1 MELKEIIINLVE
13 DYSYKP
19 MLFQELS
26 ECLEYK
32 GEKEL
37 LLELLEELE
46 EEGKIIRTGKGKYVR
61 PEMANMLTGILQL
74 NERGFGFVIPEN
86 GKDDVFV
93 PADYLNG
100 AMNGDKVLVKLKQSK
115 TEGKSSQAEVY
126 KILTRANTKVV
137 GTFEGKKNF
146 GFIISDNKRIGDVY
160 IPQNMVNGAVTGDKV
175 VVDLIE
181 WPERNKSAVGKVVEI
196 LGRKWDPG
204 VDILSI
210 AKSYAIET
218 EFPAEVLDEIK
229 TVPEKV
235 LEQDLQGRKDLRH
248 LRIVTIDGEDAKD
261 LDDAISIERLQNDNY
276 LLGVHIA
283 DVSHY
288 VKEGHP
294 LDECAS
300 SRGTSVYL
308 VDRVIPMLPPKLSNG
323 ICSLN
328 AGVDRLAFTVIME
341 IDRQGNV
348 INHDI
353 YKSVITVSERMT
365 YKDVTKIL
373 ENEDQE
379 LLKRYENHIEDFK
392 IMRELSEILR
402 RKRVARGS
410 IDFDFPEVKIIL
422 NDKGKPIEVKR
433 YEITISNKII
443 EEFML
448 VCNETVAEKIF
459 WLNMPFIYRI
469 HENPDAEKIDMLDEF
484 LHGLGLSIKGKNN
497 IHPRTLQEVLEKIKG
512 KDEESAVSTLM
523 LRSLQ
528 QAKYSHKND
537 GHFGLAA
544 KYYCHFTSPIRR
556 YPDLFIHRVIGE
568 LIKNNYSLNEKRYKS
583 LMSFAVEAARI
594 SSEKERF
601 AEKAEREVEDLKKV
615 EFMAERVGEDF
626 EAVVSSVNNFG
637 FFVAL
642 DNTIEG
648 LVHVENLKDD
658 YYNFDVQRHCL
669 VGERTNRIF
678 KIGQKVNVRLIK
690 ADKEARRLDFMLED
704 LISQPIINF
713 KKLNKIKK
721 KLKK

>member
-1 MELKEIIINLVE
+1 MELKELIINLVG

-19 MLFQELS
+19 MAFQELS
-26 ECLEYK
+26 QCLEYN
-32 GEKEL
+32 GDKEI

-46 EEGKIIRTGKGKYVR
+46 EEGKVVKTGKGKYIR
-61 PEMANMLTGILQL
+61 PEMANMLAGILQL
-74 NERGFGFVIPEN
+74 NERGFGFVIPES
-86 GKDDVFV
+86 GKEDVFV

-115 TEGKSSQAEVY
+115 IEGKSSQAEVY

-160 IPQNMVNGAVTGDKV
+160 IPQNMINGAVTGDKV
-175 VVDLIE
+175 VVDLVE
-181 WPERNKSAVGKVVEI
+181 WPERSRSAVGKVVEI

-218 EFPAEVLDEIK
+218 EFPPEALEELK
-229 TVPEKV
+229 TVPEEV
-235 LEQDLQGRKDLRH
+235 LEQDMQERKDLRH

-261 LDDAISIERLQNDNY
+261 LDDAISIERLPNDNY

-283 DVSHY
+283 DVSQY
-288 VKEGHP
+288 VKEGTP
-294 LDECAS
+294 LDECAA

-328 AGVDRLAFTVIME
+328 AGADRLAFTVMME
-341 IDRQGNV
+341 INNNGDV
-348 INHDI
+348 INHEI
-353 YKSVITVSERMT
+353 YKSIINVSERMT
-365 YKDVTKIL
+365 YKDVTRIL
-373 ENEDQE
+373 EDEDQE

-392 IMRELSEILR
+392 IMRELSDILR
-402 RKRVARGS
+402 RKRILRGS

-433 YEITISNKII
+433 YEITISNRII

-448 VCNETVAEKIF
+448 ICNETVAEKIF

-469 HENPDAEKIDMLDEF
+469 HEIPDAEKIDVLDEF

-497 IHPRTLQEVLEKIKG
+497 IHPRTLQEVLEKVKG

-528 QAKYSHKND
+528 QAKYSHRND

-568 LIKNNYSLNEKRYKS
+568 LIKSNYSLNEKRHKK
-583 LMSFAVEAARI
+583 LMNFAVEASRV

-615 EFMAERVGEDF
+615 EFMAEKVGEEF
-626 EAVVSSVNNFG
+626 EAVVSSVTNFG
-637 FFVAL
+637 FFAAL
-642 DNTIEG
+642 DNTVEG

-658 YYNFDVQRHCL
+658 YYNFDSQRHCL

-678 KIGQKVNVRLIK
+678 KIGQKVKVRLVK

-704 LISQPIINF
+704 LISQPIIYY
-713 KKLNKIKK
+713 KKSNKTKK
-721 KLKK
+721 K

>member
-1 MELKEIIINLVE
+1 MELKELIINLVG

-19 MLFQELS
+19 MAFQELS
-26 ECLEYK
+26 QCLEYN
-32 GEKEL
+32 GDKEI

-46 EEGKIIRTGKGKYVR
+46 EEGKVVKTGKGKYIR
-61 PEMANMLTGILQL
+61 PEMANMLAGILQL
-74 NERGFGFVIPEN
+74 NERGFGFVIPES
-86 GKDDVFV
+86 GKEDVFV

-115 TEGKSSQAEVY
+115 IEGKSSQAEVY

-160 IPQNMVNGAVTGDKV
+160 IPQNMINGAVTGDKV
-175 VVDLIE
+175 VVDLVE
-181 WPERNKSAVGKVVEI
+181 WPERSRSAVGKVVEI

-218 EFPAEVLDEIK
+218 EFPPEALEELK
-229 TVPEKV
+229 TVPEEV
-235 LEQDLQGRKDLRH
+235 LEQDMQERKDLRH

-261 LDDAISIERLQNDNY
+261 LDDAISIERLPNDNY

-283 DVSHY
+283 DVSQY
-288 VKEGHP
+288 VKEGTP
-294 LDECAS
+294 LDECAA

-328 AGVDRLAFTVIME
+328 AGADRLAFTVMME
-341 IDRQGNV
+341 INNNGDV
-348 INHDI
+348 INHEI
-353 YKSVITVSERMT
+353 YKSIINVSERMT
-365 YKDVTKIL
+365 YKAVTRIL
-373 ENEDQE
+373 EDEDQE

-392 IMRELSEILR
+392 IMRELSDILR
-402 RKRVARGS
+402 RKRILRGS

-433 YEITISNKII
+433 YEITISNRII

-448 VCNETVAEKIF
+448 ICNETVAEKIF

-469 HENPDAEKIDMLDEF
+469 HEIPDAEKIDVLDEF

-497 IHPRTLQEVLEKIKG
+497 IHPRTLQEVLEKVKG

-528 QAKYSHKND
+528 QAKYSHRND

-568 LIKNNYSLNEKRYKS
+568 LIKSNYSLNEKRHKK
-583 LMSFAVEAARI
+583 LMNFAVEASRV

-615 EFMAERVGEDF
+615 EFMAEKVGEEF
-626 EAVVSSVNNFG
+626 EAVVSSVTNFG
-637 FFVAL
+637 FFAAL
-642 DNTIEG
+642 DNTVEG

-658 YYNFDVQRHCL
+658 YYNFDSQRHCL

-678 KIGQKVNVRLIK
+678 KIGQKVKVRLVK

-704 LISQPIINF
+704 LISQPIIYY
-713 KKLNKIKK
+713 KKSNKTKK
-721 KLKK
+721 K

>member
-1 MELKEIIINLVE
+1 MEIKELIINLVE

-19 MLFQELS
+19 MMFKELS
-26 ECLEYK
+26 EHIEYE
-32 GEKEL
+32 GDKEIL
-37 LLELLEELE
+37 LALLEELE
-46 EEGKIIRTGKGKYVR
+46 DEGRVVKTGKGKYVK
-61 PEMANMLTGILQL
+61 PEMANMLTGLLQL

-86 GKDDVFV
+86 GKEDVFV

-100 AMNGDKVLVKLKQSK
+100 AMNGDKVLVKLKPSK
-115 TEGKSSQAEVY
+115 IEGKSAQAEVF

-160 IPQNMVNGAVTGDKV
+160 IPQNMINGAVTGDKV
-175 VVDLIE
+175 VVDLVE
-181 WPERNKSAVGKVVEI
+181 WPEKNRSAVGKIVEI

-210 AKSYAIET
+210 AKAYAIET
-218 EFPAEVLDEIK
+218 EFPPEVLEETKTIPDKILEEDIK
-229 TVPEKV
+229 
-235 LEQDLQGRKDLRH
+235 GRNDFRH
-248 LRIVTIDGEDAKD
+248 LKIVTIDGEDAKD
-261 LDDAISIERLQNDNY
+261 LDDAISIEKLSNGNY

-288 VKEGHP
+288 VKEGNP
-294 LDECAS
+294 LDDCAA

-328 AGVDRLAFTVIME
+328 AGVDRLAFTVMME
-341 IDRQGNV
+341 IDEQGNV
-348 INHDI
+348 VNNEIS
-353 YKSVITVSERMT
+353 KSVICVAERMT
-365 YKDVTKIL
+365 YKDVTRIL
-373 ENEDQE
+373 EAQDKE
-379 LLKRYENHIEDFK
+379 LMKRYKNHIDDFK
-392 IMRELSEILR
+392 IMSELAEILR
-402 RKRVARGS
+402 KKRVIRGS

-422 NDKGKPIEVKR
+422 NDKGKPVEVKR

-448 VCNETVAEKIF
+448 ICNETVAEKIF

-469 HENPDAEKIDMLDEF
+469 HENPDAEKIDVLDEF
-484 LHGLGLSIKGKNN
+484 LHGLGLSIKGKSS
-497 IHPRTLQEVLEKIKG
+497 IHPRALQEVLDKVKG
-512 KDEESAVSTLM
+512 KDEESVVATLM

-528 QAKYSHKND
+528 QAKYSHKNE

-568 LIKNNYSLNEKRYKS
+568 IINNNYSISEKRYKK
-583 LMSFAVEAARI
+583 LMSFSVEAARI

-615 EFMAERVGEDF
+615 EFMVDRVGEEF
-626 EAVVSSVNNFG
+626 EATISSVNNFG

-648 LVHVENLKDD
+648 LIHVDNLQDD
-658 YYNFDVQRHCL
+658 YYVYEARKHCL
-669 VGERTNRIF
+669 VGERNNRIF
-678 KIGQKVNVRLIK
+678 KIGQKVNVRLVK
-690 ADKEARRLDFMLED
+690 ADKEARRLDFMLEE
-704 LISQPIINF
+704 S
-713 KKLNKIKK
+713 LNKNVVINKRLNKMKK
-721 KLKK
+721 K

>member
-1 MELKEIIINLVE
+1 MEIKELIISLVE

-19 MLFQELS
+19 MMFHELS
-26 ECLEYK
+26 EHIKFK
-32 GEKEL
+32 GDKQAL
-37 LLELLEELE
+37 LSVLEELE
-46 EEGKIIRTGKGKYVR
+46 EEGKIVKTGKEKYVR
-61 PEMANMLTGILQL
+61 PEMANMLTGKVQL

-86 GKDDVFV
+86 GKEDVFV
-93 PADYLNG
+93 PAEFLNG
-100 AMNGDKVLVKLKQSK
+100 AMNGDKVLVKLKKSK
-115 TEGKSSQAEVY
+115 IEGKSAQAEVF
-126 KILTRANTKVV
+126 KILTRSNPTVV

-146 GFIISDNKRIGDVY
+146 GFVISDNKRIGDVY
-160 IPQNMVNGAVTGDKV
+160 IPQDMVNEAVTGDKV
-175 VVDLIE
+175 VVDLVE
-181 WPERNKSAVGKVVEI
+181 WPEKNRSAVGKIIEI

-210 AKSYAIET
+210 AKSFEIET
-218 EFPAEVLDEIK
+218 EFPSEVLDEIK
-229 TVPEKV
+229 AVPEKII
-235 LEQDLQGRKDLRH
+235 EQDIQGRKDLRH

-261 LDDAISIERLQNDNY
+261 LDDAISIEILSNGNY

-288 VKEGHP
+288 VTDGSS
-294 LDECAS
+294 LDDCAA

-328 AGVDRLAFTVIME
+328 AGVDRLAFTVMME
-341 IDRQGNV
+341 INKKGDV
-348 INHDI
+348 INHEI
-353 YKSVITVSERMT
+353 FKSVINVTERMT

-373 ENEDQE
+373 EDENEE
-379 LLKRYENHIEDFK
+379 LIKRYENHIQDFK

-402 RKRVARGS
+402 NKRIERGS

-422 NDKGKPIEVKR
+422 DEKGKPVEVKR
-433 YEITISNKII
+433 YEITVSNKII

-448 VCNETVAEKIF
+448 ICNETVAEKIF

-469 HENPDAEKIDMLDEF
+469 HENPDAEKIEVLDEF
-484 LHGLGLSIKGKNN
+484 LHGLGLSIKGKNS
-497 IHPRTLQEVLEKIKG
+497 IHPRTLQEVLGKVKG
-512 KDEESAVSTLM
+512 KDEESAVSMLM

-528 QAKYSHKND
+528 QAKYSHKNE

-568 LIKNNYSLNEKRYKS
+568 LIENNYSLSEKRYKV
-583 LMSFAVEAARI
+583 LMSFSVEAARI
-594 SSEKERF
+594 SSEKERL

-615 EFMAERVGEDF
+615 EFMADRVGEDF
-626 EAVVSSVNNFG
+626 DATVSSVTSFG

-642 DNTIEG
+642 ENTVEG
-648 LVHVENLKDD
+648 LVHVDNLKDD
-658 YYNFDVQRHCL
+658 YYVFDAQKHCI

-678 KIGQKVNVRLIK
+678 KIGQKVHVRLVK

-704 LISQPIINF
+704 SLDQPMVKF
-713 KKLNKIKK
+713 KRLNKIKK
-721 KLKK
+721 K

>member
-1 MELKEIIINLVE
+1 MEIKELIINLVE

-19 MLFQELS
+19 MMLKELS
-26 ECLEYK
+26 EYLEYN
-32 GEKEL
+32 GDKEL
-37 LLELLEELE
+37 LLALLEELE
-46 EEGKIIRTGKGKYVR
+46 EEGKVVKTGKGKYVR

-74 NERGFGFVIPEN
+74 NERGFGFVIPETD
-86 GKDDVFV
+86 KEDVFV

-115 TEGKSSQAEVY
+115 IVGKSSQAEVF
-126 KILTRANTKVV
+126 KILSRANTKVV

-160 IPQNMVNGAVTGDKV
+160 IPQNMINGAVTGDKV
-175 VVDLIE
+175 VVELVE
-181 WPERNKSAVGKVVEI
+181 WPEKNRSAVGKIIEI

-204 VDILSI
+204 IDILSI

-218 EFPAEVLDEIK
+218 EFPPEVLEEIK
-229 TVPEKV
+229 IISEKV
-235 LEQDLQGRKDLRH
+235 QEQDMQGRNDLRH

-261 LDDAISIERLQNDNY
+261 LDDAISIEKLSNGNY
-276 LLGVHIA
+276 FLGVHIA

-288 VKEGHP
+288 VREGNP
-294 LDECAS
+294 LDDCAA

-328 AGVDRLAFTVIME
+328 AGVDRLAFTVMME
-341 IDRQGNV
+341 INNQGNV
-348 INHDI
+348 INHEI
-353 YKSVITVSERMT
+353 YKSVINIAERMT

-373 ENEDQE
+373 EDEDEE
-379 LLKRYENHIEDFK
+379 LIKRYENHIGDFK

-402 RKRVARGS
+402 EKRIARGS

-422 NDKGKPIEVKR
+422 NEKGKPIEVKR
-433 YEITISNKII
+433 YEITVSNKII

-469 HENPDAEKIDMLDEF
+469 HENPDAEKIEVLDEF
-484 LHGLGLSIKGKNN
+484 LHGLGLSIKGKNS
-497 IHPRTLQEVLEKIKG
+497 IHPRTLQEVLDKVKG
-512 KDEESAVSTLM
+512 KDEETAVSTLM

-568 LIKNNYSLNEKRYKS
+568 LIKNNYALSEKRYKI
-583 LMSFAVEAARI
+583 LMSSSVESARI

-615 EFMAERVGEDF
+615 EFMANRVGEDF
-626 EAVVSSVNNFG
+626 EATISSVTNFG

-642 DNTIEG
+642 DNTVEG
-648 LVHVENLKDD
+648 LVHVDNLQDD
-658 YYNFDVQRHCL
+658 YYVYEAQKHCL
-669 VGERTNRIF
+669 IGEKSKKIF
-678 KIGQKVNVRLIK
+678 KIGQKVKVRLVK
-690 ADKEARRLDFMLED
+690 ADKDARRLDFMLED
-704 LISQPIINF
+704 SINSNEVVNKRF
-713 KKLNKIKK
+713 KKMKK
-721 KLKK
+721 K

>member
-1 MELKEIIINLVE
+1 LEIKELIINLVE

-19 MLFQELS
+19 MMLKELS
-26 ECLEYK
+26 EYLEYN
-32 GEKEL
+32 GDKEL
-37 LLELLEELE
+37 LLALLEELE
-46 EEGKIIRTGKGKYVR
+46 EEGKVVKTGKGKYVR

-74 NERGFGFVIPEN
+74 NERGFGFVIPETD
-86 GKDDVFV
+86 KEDVFV

-115 TEGKSSQAEVY
+115 IVGKSSQAEVF
-126 KILTRANTKVV
+126 KILSRANTKVV

-160 IPQNMVNGAVTGDKV
+160 IPQNMINGAVTGDKV
-175 VVDLIE
+175 VVELVE
-181 WPERNKSAVGKVVEI
+181 WPEKNRSAVGKIIEI

-204 VDILSI
+204 IDILSI

-218 EFPAEVLDEIK
+218 EFPPEVLEEIK
-229 TVPEKV
+229 IISEKV
-235 LEQDLQGRKDLRH
+235 QEQDMQGRNDLRH

-261 LDDAISIERLQNDNY
+261 LDDAISIEKLSNGNY
-276 LLGVHIA
+276 FLGVHIA

-288 VKEGHP
+288 VREGNP
-294 LDECAS
+294 LDDCAA

-328 AGVDRLAFTVIME
+328 AGVDRLAFTVMME
-341 IDRQGNV
+341 INNQGNV
-348 INHDI
+348 INHEI
-353 YKSVITVSERMT
+353 YKSVINIAERMT

-373 ENEDQE
+373 EDEDEE
-379 LLKRYENHIEDFK
+379 LIKRYENHIGDFK

-402 RKRVARGS
+402 EKRIARGS

-422 NDKGKPIEVKR
+422 NEKGKPIEVKR
-433 YEITISNKII
+433 YEITVSNKII

-469 HENPDAEKIDMLDEF
+469 HENPDAEKIEVLDEF
-484 LHGLGLSIKGKNN
+484 LHGLGLSIKGKNS
-497 IHPRTLQEVLEKIKG
+497 IHPRTLQEVLDKVKG
-512 KDEESAVSTLM
+512 KDEETAVSTLM

-568 LIKNNYSLNEKRYKS
+568 LIKNNYALSEKRYKI
-583 LMSFAVEAARI
+583 LMSSSVESARI

-615 EFMAERVGEDF
+615 EFMANRVGEDF
-626 EAVVSSVNNFG
+626 EATISSVTNFG

-642 DNTIEG
+642 DNTVEG
-648 LVHVENLKDD
+648 LVHVDNLQDD
-658 YYNFDVQRHCL
+658 YYVYEAQKHCL
-669 VGERTNRIF
+669 IGEKSKKIF
-678 KIGQKVNVRLIK
+678 KIGQKVKVRLVK
-690 ADKEARRLDFMLED
+690 ADKDARRLDFMLED
-704 LISQPIINF
+704 SINSNEVVNKRF
-713 KKLNKIKK
+713 KKMKK
-721 KLKK
+721 K